1 MMRRF
6 YRLFFNRITFII
18 LGIAAFTA
26 FIWYAGPLFAF
37 AEWRPLESVTSRV
50 AVICGVYLIVLCR
63 VLIYFWIKRRMNARL
78 MNAIAGMSKGDTSEA
93 DAHQESIDSI
103 HNNFADAMG
112 KLKTMKMATGD
123 NGFFQKLRKRYVYQL
138 PWYIFIGAP
147 GSGKTTALVNSGLNF
162 PLEDSTGR
170 DAGLRGVGGTR
181 QCDWWFSDEAVLVDT
196 AGRYTTQDS
205 DAGRDKAEWDGF
217 LSLLKRYR
225 PRQPLNG
232 AILTLSV
239 QDLLGE
245 DEEGRAQHVKRLR
258 ARLTELNA
266 GLGIVLPVYV
276 LVTKADLLGGFNEY
290 FGALDREARA
300 QVWGFTLPFT
310 EQATSIEQDVL
321 IHEMDQLTE
330 RLHAEL
336 PSLLL
341 HENELSRRARAYSLP
356 QNFANLTPLLAEL
369 VAEVFANSKFTENTL
384 LRGVYFTSGTQEGT
398 PFDRVLSVLGQSLGC
413 DARVALQSSPVKGKS
428 FFLEDLLKKVIFKEA
443 HVAGR
448 NAKAERRE
456 AWRNY
461 VGHALVASLL
471 GAACFLLL
479 SSYKNNV
486 DHIDFVDSKTDHL
499 RADLASL
506 QETQG
511 QSLYEIVQ
519 ILDQMDQLAD
529 GKSHAVDQ
537 PPHPHRLGLYQGYK
551 LQSAADVKYQ
561 SALESTLLPRLV
573 SRLEFILEQASEGSL
588 DVSYEAL
595 KAYLM
600 LHDAR
605 YYNAKSLYDYV
616 IADWQA
622 NLPSTVQSN
631 QRDRMA
637 AHLRNLLFN
646 GQVQSPFALDENL
659 VNTKRAELAAYSFS
673 HRAYNRIKNRLL
685 ENVPGEFNVA
695 QAAGPQSMLV
705 FTRQSGKPLT
715 SGIPLL
721 YSYNGYHKL
730 FLPEI
735 GSALGVLHREETWV
749 LGEVA
754 HASGDFRDELFQNRL
769 QRDVKRLYLH
779 DYVNHWEEYLAD
791 IRLINTTSMTQS
803 LEVARILSAPDSPVA
818 QFLRSVARETQLLAN
833 TESSTNDQYSLI
845 GRARIRA
852 TSALSDVE
860 RVAGPDLFQR
870 QGDIE
875 QLELIVDDR
884 FQPIRR
890 MVEGDGGAIPLNA
903 VINLFNDLYMTLS
916 STDAAARS
924 GVTSAA
930 LATPQN
936 VDLTRVRAEA
946 AQLPVPLR
954 TMLENLA
961 DASDEQ
967 LFGST
972 HKTLSSELESRVG
985 RFCRT
990 AINGRYPFQRNSSRD
1005 VTAADF
1011 TRLFGY
1017 GGLFDSFFQEHLT
1030 HRVDATSPVW
1040 SMRQAGGAD
1049 VPVQSFQRAS
1059 RIRNIMFQ
1067 QGSPIPQ
1074 MSFAFKV
1081 IEMDASIAFA
1091 TFDFDGQVYRYAH
1104 GPQTLHQVTWPGPRG
1119 SSQIRMELA
1128 DAGLQRAFLGKEG
1141 PWAALRF
1148 FDEAEN
1154 RRVGGPEKFIS
1165 TFAVNGKKLVLEV
1178 TASSVENPFMLAEL
1192 NSFRCPVL

>member
-6 YRLFFNRITFII
+6 YRLIFNRITFII
-18 LGIAAFTA
+18 LGIVAFTA

-37 AEWRPLESVTSRV
+37 ADWRPLESVASRLT
-50 AVICGVYLIVLCR
+50 VICLVYSIVLLR
-63 VLIYFWIKRRMNARL
+63 VLIYFWVKRRMNARL
-78 MNAIAGMSKGDTSEA
+78 MNAIAGISKGDAPET
-93 DAHQESIDSI
+93 AHQESIDSI
-103 HNNFADAMG
+103 HNNFVSAMDE
-112 KLKTMKMATGD
+112 LKTMKMASGD

-162 PLEDSTGR
+162 PLEDSTGK
-170 DAGLRGVGGTR
+170 DGLKGVGGTR
-181 QCDWWFSDEAVLVDT
+181 QCDWWFSDDAVLIDT

-205 DAGRDKAEWDGF
+205 DAGRDKAEWEGF

-232 AILTLSV
+232 AILTISV

-266 GLGIVLPVYV
+266 GLGIVLPIYV

-290 FGALDREARA
+290 FSALDREARS
-300 QVWGFTLPFT
+300 QVWGFTLPFR
-310 EQATSIEQDVL
+310 EQSSSIEQDVL
-321 IHEMDQLTE
+321 QREMDQLTE
-330 RLHAEL
+330 RLHDDL

-356 QNFANLTPLLAEL
+356 QNFANLSPLLSEL

-398 PFDRVLSVLGQSLGC
+398 PFDRVLSVLGQNLGC
-413 DARVALQSSPVKGKS
+413 DARVALQSSPVKGKT

-448 NAKAERRE
+448 NARAERRE

-461 VGHALVASLL
+461 IGHALVVSVL
-471 GAACFLLL
+471 GTACFLLF
-479 SSYKNNV
+479 SSFKNNA
-486 DHIDFVDSKTDHL
+486 DHIDFADGKIDHL
-499 RADLASL
+499 RSDLTAL
-506 QETQG
+506 RETQG

-519 ILDQMDQLAD
+519 ILDQMDMLAD
-529 GKSHAVDQ
+529 GRSHAVDR
-537 PPHPHRLGLYQGYK
+537 PPLSHRLGLYQGYK
-551 LQSAADVKYQ
+551 IHSVSDVKYR
-561 SALESTLLPRLV
+561 ATLEGTLLPRLV
-573 SRLEFILEQASEGSL
+573 KRLEFILSQPSEGNL
-588 DVSYEAL
+588 DASYEAL

-605 YYNAKSLYDYV
+605 HYSSTSLYDYI

-622 NLPSTVQSN
+622 NLPSTVPSS
-631 QRDRMA
+631 QRERMA
-637 AHLRNLLFN
+637 VHLKNLLSS
-646 GQVQSPFALDENL
+646 GHIQSPFPLDDNL
-659 VNTKRAELAAYSFS
+659 VRMKRSELAAYSFS
-673 HRAYNRIKNRLL
+673 HRAYNRIKAQLL
-685 ENVPGEFNVA
+685 QSVPGEFNVA

-735 GSALGVLHREETWV
+735 SSVLGILHREETWV
-749 LGEVA
+749 LGDVA
-754 HASGDFRDELFQNRL
+754 QSPTSFKDELIQNRL

-818 QFLRSVARETQLLAN
+818 QFLRSVARETHLLAS

-845 GRARIRA
+845 GRAKMRA
-852 TSALSDVE
+852 SHAVADVE

-870 QGDIE
+870 QGSIE

-890 MVEGDGGAIPLNA
+890 MVEGDGGAIPLDS

-930 LATPQN
+930 LSTPQN

-961 DASDEQ
+961 DASDKQ

-985 RFCRT
+985 QFCRT

-1011 TRLFGY
+1011 TKLFTY
-1017 GGLFDSFFQEHLT
+1017 GGLFDRFFQEYLT
-1030 HRVDATSPVW
+1030 HRVDATDAVW

-1059 RIRNIMFQ
+1059 RIRDVMFQ
-1067 QGSPIPQ
+1067 QGSPTPL

-1081 IEMDASIAFA
+1081 IEMDASIAFVN
-1091 TFDFDGQVYRYAH
+1091 FDFDGQVYRYAH

-1119 SSQIRMELA
+1119 SNQIRMELA

-1154 RRVGGPEKFIS
+1154 RRAGGPEKFIS
-1165 TFAVNGKKLVLEV
+1165 TFVVNGKKLVLEV
-1178 TASSVENPFMLAEL
+1178 TASSVENPFMLSEL
-1192 NSFRCPVL
+1192 SSFRCPVL

>member
-6 YRLFFNRITFII
+6 HRLIFNRITFII

-37 AEWRPLESVTSRV
+37 ADWRPLESVASRV
-50 AVICGVYLIVLCR
+50 SIIGLVYFIVCVR
-63 VLIYFWIKRRMNARL
+63 VLIYFWVKRRMNARL
-78 MNAIAGMSKGDTSEA
+78 MNAIAGISKGDTAEA
-93 DAHQESIDSI
+93 AHQESLDSI
-103 HNNFADAMG
+103 HGNFVKAMG
-112 KLKTMKMATGD
+112 ELKTMKMASGD
-123 NGFFQKLRKRYVYQL
+123 DGFFQKLRKRYVYQL

-162 PLEDSTGR
+162 PLEDSTGK
-170 DAGLRGVGGTR
+170 DGLKGVGGTR
-181 QCDWWFSDEAVLVDT
+181 QCDWWFSDEAVLIDT

-232 AILTLSV
+232 AILTVSV

-290 FGALDREARA
+290 FAALDREARS
-300 QVWGFTLPFT
+300 QVWGFTLPFK
-310 EQATSIEQDVL
+310 EQAASIEQDVL
-321 IHEMDQLTE
+321 QREMDLLTE
-330 RLHAEL
+330 RLHDDL

-356 QNFANLTPLLAEL
+356 QNFANLAPLLSEL

-443 HVAGR
+443 HIAGR

-456 AWRNY
+456 AGRNY
-461 VGHALVASLL
+461 LGHALVVSLL
-471 GAACFLLL
+471 GAACFLLY
-479 SSYKNNV
+479 SSFKNNV
-486 DHIDFVDSKTDHL
+486 DHLDFVDGKAAHL
-499 RADLASL
+499 RGDLTSL
-506 QETQG
+506 RETQG

-519 ILDQMDQLAD
+519 ILDQMDLLAD
-529 GKSHAVDQ
+529 GRSYAVDH
-537 PPHPHRLGLYQGYK
+537 PPYSHRLGLYQGYK
-551 LQSAADVKYQ
+551 IHSVSDVKYR

-573 SRLEFILEQASEGSL
+573 RRLEFILAQPSEGNL
-588 DVSYEAL
+588 DASYEAL

-605 YYNAKSLYDYV
+605 HYDSASLYDYV
-616 IADWQA
+616 LADWQA
-622 NLPSTVQSN
+622 NLPSTVQSS
-631 QRDRMA
+631 QRERMA
-637 AHLRNLLFN
+637 AHLRNLLAN
-646 GQVQSPFALDENL
+646 GHIQSPFPLDDEL
-659 VNTKRAELAAYSFS
+659 VRVKRSELAAYSFS
-673 HRAYNRIKNRLL
+673 HRAYNRIKAQLL
-685 ENVPGEFNVA
+685 QSVPGEFNVA
-695 QAAGPQSMLV
+695 QAAGPQAMLV

-735 GSALGVLHREETWV
+735 SSVLGILHREESWV
-749 LGEVA
+749 LGDVA
-754 HASGDFRDELFQNRL
+754 HSPASFTDELMQNRL

-779 DYVNHWEEYLAD
+779 DYVNQWEEYLAD

-818 QFLRSVARETQLLAN
+818 QFLRSVARETHLLASN
-833 TESSTNDQYSLI
+833 DNPASDQYSLI
-845 GRARIRA
+845 GRAKMRVSS
-852 TSALSDVE
+852 TVSDVE

-870 QGDIE
+870 QGSIE
-875 QLELIVDDR
+875 QLELIVDER

-961 DASDEQ
+961 DASDKQ

-985 RFCRT
+985 QFCRT
-990 AINGRYPFQRNSSRD
+990 AINGRYPFQRSSNRD

-1017 GGLFDSFFQEHLT
+1017 GGLFDRFFQDYLT

-1049 VPVQSFQRAS
+1049 VPVPSFQRAS
-1059 RIRNIMFQ
+1059 RIRNVMFQ
-1067 QGSPIPQ
+1067 QGSPTPL

-1081 IEMDASIAFA
+1081 IEMDASIAFVS
-1091 TFDFDGQVYRYAH
+1091 FDFDGQVYRYAH

-1128 DAGLQRAFLGKEG
+1128 DAGLQRAFLSKEG

-1154 RRVGGPEKFIS
+1154 RRAGGPEKFIS
-1165 TFAVNGKKLVLEV
+1165 TFVINGKKLVLEV
-1178 TASSVENPFMLAEL
+1178 TASSVENPFMLTEL

>member
-18 LGIAAFTA
+18 LGIVAFTA

-37 AEWRPLESVTSRV
+37 ADWRPLESVSSRIT
-50 AVICGVYLIVLCR
+50 VICLVYLIIALR
-63 VLIYFWIKRRMNARL
+63 VLLYFWVTRKMNARL
-78 MNAIAGMSKGDTSEA
+78 MNAIASVSKGDASEV
-93 DAHQESIDSI
+93 DIHQESIDSI
-103 HNNFADAMG
+103 HSNFVNAMG
-112 KLKTMKMATGD
+112 KLKTMKMASAD

-138 PWYIFIGAP
+138 PWYVFIGAP

-170 DAGLRGVGGTR
+170 DGLRGVGGTR

-205 DAGRDKAEWDGF
+205 DAGQDKAEWEGF

-232 AILTLSV
+232 AILTISV

-245 DEEGRAQHVKRLR
+245 DAEGRAQHIKRLR
-258 ARLTELNA
+258 ARLTELNS
-266 GLGIVLPVYV
+266 GLGIILPVYV

-290 FGALDREARA
+290 FSELDRDARS
-300 QVWGFTLPFT
+300 QVWGFTLPLN
-310 EQATSIEQDVL
+310 EREGSIEKNVL
-321 IHEMDQLTE
+321 LHEMDQLTK
-330 RLHAEL
+330 RLHDDL

-341 HENELSRRARAYSLP
+341 HENELSRRARAYALP
-356 QNFANLTPLLAEL
+356 QNFANLSPLLSEL

-398 PFDRVLSVLGQSLGC
+398 PFDRVLSALSQNLGC

-448 NAKAERRE
+448 NTRAERRE

-461 VGHALVASLL
+461 IGHASVIMLL
-471 GAACFLLL
+471 GVSCFLLF

-486 DHIDFVDSKTDHL
+486 DHIHFVDAK
-499 RADLASL
+499 ADLLREDLAAL
-506 QETQG
+506 RETQG

-519 ILDQMDQLAD
+519 VLDQLDTLAD
-529 GKSHAVDQ
+529 GRSYFFDQ
-537 PPHPHRLGLYQGYK
+537 PPYNHRLGLYQGNK
-551 LQSAADVKYQ
+551 IHSISDVKYQ
-561 SALESTLLPRLV
+561 SALESTLLPRLI
-573 SRLEFILEQASEGSL
+573 RRIELILTQPSEGNL
-588 DVSYEAL
+588 DASYEAL

-600 LHDAR
+600 FHDAR
-605 YYNAKSLYDYV
+605 YYNPEALYNYIV
-616 IADWQA
+616 ADWRA
-622 NLPSTVQSN
+622 NLPSTVQSS
-631 QRDRMA
+631 QRERMA
-637 AHLRNLLFN
+637 FHLENLLFD
-646 GQVQSPFALDENL
+646 GQVSSPFPLDEHL
-659 VNTKRAELAAYSFS
+659 VSLKRSELAAYSFS
-673 HRAYNRIKNRLL
+673 HRAYNRIKSRLL
-685 ENVPGEFNVA
+685 ENVSGEFNIA

-705 FTRQSGKPLT
+705 FSRQSGKPLT

-735 GSALGVLHREETWV
+735 SAALGMLHREETWV
-749 LGEVA
+749 LGNVA
-754 HASGDFRDELFQNRL
+754 HSSSDFKDELFQNNL

-779 DYVNHWEEYLAD
+779 EYVNQWEEYLAD
-791 IRLINTTSMTQS
+791 VRLISTKSMTQS
-803 LEVARILSAPDSPVA
+803 LEVARVLSAPDSPVA
-818 QFLRSVARETQLLAN
+818 QFLRSVAKETHLLAN
-833 TESSTNDQYSLI
+833 TDNSTDDQYSLI
-845 GRARIRA
+845 GRTKMRLSS
-852 TSALSDVE
+852 TLSDAE
-860 RVAGPDLFQR
+860 RIAGPDLFRR

-890 MVEGDGGAIPLNA
+890 MVEGDGGAIPLDS

-936 VDLTRVRAEA
+936 IDLPRIRAEA

-961 DASDEQ
+961 DASDQQ
-967 LFGST
+967 LFGTT
-972 HKTLSSELESRVG
+972 HKTLANELESRVG
-985 RFCRT
+985 QFCRT
-990 AINGRYPFQRNSSRD
+990 AINGRYPFQRNSNRD

-1011 TRLFGY
+1011 TKLFGY
-1017 GGLFDSFFQEHLT
+1017 GGLFENFFQEHLI
-1030 HRVDATSPVW
+1030 HRVDATGPVW

-1049 VPVQSFQRAS
+1049 IPVHSFQRAS
-1059 RIRNIMFQ
+1059 RIRDVMFQ
-1067 QGSPIPQ
+1067 QRGGAPQ

-1081 IEMDASIAFA
+1081 IEMDASIAFVN
-1091 TFDFDGQVYRYAH
+1091 FDFDGQAYRYAH
-1104 GPQTLHQVTWPGPRG
+1104 GPQTQHQVQWPGPRG
-1119 SSQIRMELA
+1119 ASQIRLELA
-1128 DAGLQRAFLGKEG
+1128 DAGSQRAFLGKEG

-1154 RRVGGPEKFIS
+1154 QRAGGPEKFIS
-1165 TFAVNGKKLVLEV
+1165 TFVINGKKLVLEV
-1178 TASSVENPFMLAEL
+1178 TASSVENPFMLSAL
-1192 NSFRCPVL
+1192 SNFRCPVL